1 MKLKP
6 ESFALQDYLHQT
18 FTCGCG
24 RIHHTDLERILLEAG
39 AVRKVPQ
46 LIREL
51 GYRKVFVVSDQ
62 NTRRAAGE
70 QLERILTEAGIPFVS
85 YCFSQDPLVPDEH
98 AAGELLM
105 RFDHECDLI
114 LGVGTGTIN
123 DLCKFMSYQLDRN
136 YFIFATAPSMD
147 GFVSIGAAL
156 IDGNMKVT
164 HEAHVPQAV
173 IGDVDI
179 LAQAP
184 MDMIAA
190 GVADVMGKYTCL
202 CDWRLAHTVT
212 GEYFCPEV
220 EKMVR
225 IALKRMMDQVKYIKT
240 RDPATIEAVME
251 ALILTGIAMSFVGN
265 SRPASGCE
273 HHISHYWEMMFLF
286 EGRQAVLHGTKV
298 GIGTVIVSRMYRQF
312 LRKGVDYQE
321 AERKADTFDLKEW
334 EEEMK
339 RVYGPAAQ
347 GVISLERSE
356 GKNFPEGVKLR
367 LKTIR
372 GHMSEIRQ
380 MIETLA
386 PDSEAIQ
393 EVLIELG
400 APVSPA
406 QLGISRDT
414 TADSI
419 KVAKEVRNRYT
430 LLQFLWDLGLLE
442 EMAEENADEIMDGGM
457 EAAGAREAQ
466 AAAGERKEAAA
477 SVQKTEL
484 SA

>member
-6 ESFALQDYLHQT
+6 ECFVLQDYLHQT
-18 FTCGCG
+18 FTCSCG
-24 RIHHTDLERILLEAG
+24 KIHHTDLERILLEAG

-70 QLERILTEAGIPFVS
+70 QIEKILTEAGIPFVS
-85 YCFSQDPLVPDEH
+85 YCFSQDPLVPDEY

-105 RFDHECDLI
+105 RFDHECDLV
-114 LGVGTGTIN
+114 LGIGTGTVN
-123 DLCKFMSYQLDRN
+123 DLCKFMSYQLGRN

-147 GFVSIGAAL
+147 GFVSRGAAL
-156 IDGNMKVT
+156 IDGNMKIT
-164 HEAHVPQAV
+164 HDAHVPQAV

-179 LAQAP
+179 LVQAP
-184 MDMIAA
+184 MEMIAA

-240 RDPATIEAVME
+240 RDPATVEAVME
-251 ALILTGIAMSFVGN
+251 ALVLTGIAMSFVGN

-286 EGRQAVLHGTKV
+286 EGRPAVLHGTKV
-298 GIGTVIVSRMYRQF
+298 GIGTVIAARMYRQF
-312 LRKGVDYQE
+312 LIQKVDYRE
-321 AERKADTFDLKEW
+321 AERKADSFDPGRW
-334 EEEMK
+334 EAEMRK
-339 RVYGPAAQ
+339 LYGPAAD
-347 GVISLERSE
+347 GVISLEHAER
-356 GKNFPEGVKLR
+356 KNAPENVKVR
-367 LKTIR
+367 LEKIR
-372 GHMSEIRQ
+372 EHMDEIRRMIDQ
-380 MIETLA
+380 MVPAAESIRETLA
-386 PDSEAIQ
+386 
-393 EVLIELG
+393 ELG
-400 APVSPA
+400 APVSFA
-406 QLGISRDT
+406 QFGIGREAVT
-414 TADSI
+414 DSI
-419 KVAKEVRNRYT
+419 RVAKEVRNRYT

-442 EMAEENADEIMDGGM
+442 KMAEENGDDMAGGGAEVSVIRIQPDKRRHVS
-457 EAAGAREAQ
+457 EAAG
-466 AAAGERKEAAA
+466 GI
-477 SVQKTEL
+477 
-484 SA
+484 